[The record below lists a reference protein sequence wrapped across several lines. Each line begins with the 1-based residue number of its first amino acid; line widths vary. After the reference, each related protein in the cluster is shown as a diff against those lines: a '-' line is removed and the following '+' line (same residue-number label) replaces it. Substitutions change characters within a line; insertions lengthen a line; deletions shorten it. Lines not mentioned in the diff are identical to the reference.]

1 MAIGSWKYHIILYKP
16 KTLKP
21 EDCIEAAGQYVEQL
35 KQFFPSEWLDE
46 NSKNYDNYFYNV
58 IKKLQNVY
66 DIRKVNPADYMED
79 PTEKLSLAV
88 MNLYNWGYVKK
99 VLVEFNEYRPTV
111 KEIIDR
117 KNEANKIGL
126 NEPSN

>member
-1 MAIGSWKYHIILYKP
+1 MTIGSWKYRIVLYKP
-16 KTLKP
+16 KTFEP
-21 EDCIEAAGQYVEQL
+21 EDCIEVAGKYVERL

-46 NSKNYDNYFYNV
+46 NSKNYDNYFSNV
-58 IKKLQNVY
+58 IHRLQKVY

-79 PTEKLSLAV
+79 PTEELSLAV
-88 MNLYNWGYVKK
+88 TNLYNWADVKR
-99 VLVEFNEYRPTV
+99 VLVDFQEYRTSI
-111 KEIIDR
+111 KEIMDR